1 MPKQASILLST
12 DVKQQYTS
20 SAQINISDYVKLS
33 KISRFDRA
41 DADKTIKS
49 VIEKFKR
56 HIRYENQKYVAQ
68 TINNFTNS
76 LSKGFEL
83 HLVEL
88 RLAELLFCIVEKAT
102 EIKAPRLSY
111 PVQIKQDIPLVQ
123 PDDIILSA
131 LQRRLY
137 NFIEAPETLS
147 TYMKSTYDHV
157 GILITWLMLKE
168 GVSQPQNVRS
178 LLNRE
183 VDIFY
188 IGTECFFDTEH
199 QRFWLSETAVMMLK
213 LNWNVRQRSPANIVN
228 AINRTLHKLKVTPSE
243 YKISAIM
250 IRSMLRT
257 ELALS
262 LSTVESAIRLRIFPT
277 TPLKKYTLFRL
288 LKGSAVEIPQNAIV
302 DRTIPQRQSKAW
314 SDAMLPN
321 KHKRRYAKTIV
332 PVEQTTAEQYAEVT
346 SFISRLKEKTT
357 QKKSGEIT
365 TPLKN
370 ELRSWLEKTE
380 NAIQKPLIWLILA
393 WAYHLLDEGGKKKD
407 RLRLKTIYDYVDYVA
422 KPFIQEFSGC
432 NMQVISSDTWV
443 AKLNDVVNEITSS
456 KKQFVLYFAD
466 FLITKNLVKEMD
478 ISDIDVPCTRSGV
491 NANIITQHEAD
502 RICQLCDLVN
512 TPLSTL
518 AKLYF
523 CFGFYSG
530 LRRNEISGLQFSDF
544 KIGGPHYVS
553 LQVRPNRFRD
563 LKSAKSSR
571 NLPLDCLWPEQRLKE
586 LIDYLDGQRAPHV
599 NLKTKV
605 VADINKANQAF
616 NLLSYILRSVT
627 GDQNL
632 VFHHCRHSFCN
643 WMMLLLNIEYLEKFR
658 TYHLCDHPYFDDVN
672 YKKVASRLALTP
684 WSRKRLWAVSSL
696 LGHTT
701 PEVTL
706 SSYYH
711 LSEFVHHLALSDN
724 KLSKSSLREFWAL
737 QDENSKSSGKLLNPA
752 HNIDFLRPKQMTV
765 CGPKTIHSDNQT
777 LLKQIN
783 NAFSMTSDKELSLL
797 DVWEVMSMLATNKSH
812 MHIKQAIEVDDGQIN
827 QIIKI
832 DEELSSRPG
841 KKARRNLPRYANAAM
856 LKKSEIASV
865 ETLLT
870 TFNDRCGATED
881 GNHALWSGVH
891 DLMRNRVASK
901 DSLIRTHNVEAI
913 RSLLNLFKE
922 LNTEDWQ
929 LSFTWY
935 FPSEKQFD
943 KDLISQYRKDLKF
956 WLDEIESRFD
966 NEVVTKIVIPHRF
979 VDYLRTNEQSK
990 VKVTISD
997 EGRFLSY
1004 LQKGTVSLHFLKPK
1018 ADSNSTPRRNKAFI
1032 SFLCVLAVFGKLF
1045 SLNV

>member
-1 MPKQASILLST
+1 MPKQAQISLST
-12 DVKQQYTS
+12 DVKQHYAS
-20 SAQINISDYVKLS
+20 SAQTNISQYVKLS
-33 KISRFDRA
+33 KISHFDSA
-41 DADKTIKS
+41 DVDKTIKN
-49 VIEKFKR
+49 VIEKFQR
-56 HIRYENQKYVAQ
+56 HVRYDNQKYLAQ
-68 TINNFTNS
+68 SIKNFTNS

-88 RLAELLFCIVEKAT
+88 RLAELLFCILEK
-102 EIKAPRLSY
+102 ESGIKAPKLSF
-111 PVQIKQDIPLVQ
+111 PVQIRQDIPLIQ
-123 PDDIILSA
+123 PDDMILST
-131 LQRRLY
+131 LQRRIY
-137 NFIEAPETLS
+137 RFIEAPDTLS
-147 TYMKSTYDHV
+147 IYMNNTYDQV
-157 GILITWLMLKE
+157 GILIAWLILKE

-183 VDIFY
+183 ADIFY
-188 IGTECFFDTEH
+188 IGKECFFETEY
-199 QRFWLSETAVMMLK
+199 QRFWLSETAVMLLK

-228 AINRTLHKLKVTPSE
+228 AINKTLHTFQIVPTE

-250 IRSMLRT
+250 FRSMLRT

-262 LSTVESAIRLRIFPT
+262 LSAAESAIRLRIFPT
-277 TPLKKYTLFRL
+277 TPLKRHSLFRL
-288 LKGSAVEIPQNAIV
+288 LKGTAVEIPQDFIV
-302 DRTIPQRQSKAW
+302 DRTVSHRQRKAW
-314 SDAMLPN
+314 SDANHPSSDN
-321 KHKRRYAKTIV
+321 RKYAKSIF
-332 PVEQTTAEQYAEVT
+332 PIEQTTTEQYAEVT
-346 SFISRLKEKTT
+346 SFIHPLKINTT

-365 TPLKN
+365 TPLKGK
-370 ELRSWLEKTE
+370 LRTWLEQTE
-380 NAIQKPLIWLILA
+380 HAIQKPLIWLLLA

-422 KPFIQEFSGC
+422 KPFIQEFAGC
-432 NMQVISSDTWV
+432 NMQTISPDIWV
-443 AKLNDVVNEITSS
+443 TKLNDVIDEIISS

-466 FLITKNLVKEMD
+466 FLVTKNFVREMD
-478 ISDIDVPCTRSGV
+478 VSDIDVPCNKTGV
-491 NANIITQHEAD
+491 NANIITHHEAD
-502 RICQLCDLVN
+502 RICQLCDLLN
-512 TPLSTL
+512 TPLATL

-530 LRRNEISGLQFSDF
+530 LRRNEISGLQFADL
-544 KIGGPHYVS
+544 KIGGLHYVS

-571 NLPLDCLWPEQRLKE
+571 NLPLDCLWPEDKLEE
-586 LIDYLDGQRAPHV
+586 LIDYLDGRRGLHV
-599 NLKTKV
+599 NINTKIV
-605 VADINKANQAF
+605 PDINEANQAF

-643 WMMLLLNIEYLEKFR
+643 WLMLLLNNEFLKKFR
-658 TYHLCDHPYFDDVN
+658 TYQFCDHPYFNDAN

-696 LGHTT
+696 MGHAT

-711 LSEFVHHLALSDN
+711 LSEFVQHVAFSDN
-724 KLSKSSLREFWAL
+724 KLSKPSLKEFWGL
-737 QDENSKSSGKLLNPA
+737 QDEDLNSRTKLLNPA
-752 HNIDFLRPKQMTV
+752 HEVDFLRPKHMTI
-765 CGPKTIHSDNQT
+765 CEPKEISADNET
-777 LLKQIN
+777 LLAQIQ
-783 NAFSMTSDKELSLL
+783 NAFSMTNNKKLSLL
-797 DVWEVMSMLATNKSH
+797 DLWEVMLMLANRKSNIQI
-812 MHIKQAIEVDDGQIN
+812 MQSIQVDDGLIN
-827 QIIKI
+827 QIINI
-832 DEELSSRPG
+832 DDNLSRRPG
-841 KKARRNLPRYANAAM
+841 KRAKNKLPRYANAAM
-856 LKKSEIASV
+856 LKKSEIANV
-865 ETLLT
+865 EKLLT
-870 TFNDRCGATED
+870 TFNDRCRATED
-881 GNHALWSGVH
+881 GNHALWSGMH

-901 DSLIRTHNVEAI
+901 DSLIRSHNVEAI
-913 RSLLNLFKE
+913 RTLLDLFEGLKSE
-922 LNTEDWQ
+922 SWQ

-935 FPSEKQFD
+935 FPSEQQFD

-979 VDYLRTNEQSK
+979 VEYLRSNEQSK

-1032 SFLCVLAVFGKLF
+1032 SFLCVLAVFGKL
-1045 SLNV
+1045 LHMDV